1 MMSLIKTFAIR
12 DVAIIIGAILSLTG
26 FYFSTSI
33 RLTQVEDDVAEL
45 QSEVENNEA
54 TLQEVKVGI
63 ARIETKI
70 SGIEVVLTN
79 IQQTLRDKEEH

>member
-1 MMSLIKTFAIR
+1 MSLIKTFAIR

-33 RLTQVEDDVAEL
+33 RLTQVEDDVAKL

>member
-1 MMSLIKTFAIR
+1 MSLIKTFAIR

-79 IQQTLRDKEEH
+79 IQRTLRDKEEH

>member
-1 MMSLIKTFAIR
+1 MSLIKTFAIR

>member
-1 MMSLIKTFAIR
+1 MSLIKTFVIR